1 MSNNPSSFHL
11 KGLDGWRAVSILLVI
26 LSHLIGQEGEH
37 LFKSIGDF
45 LHQLRIDHHS
55 FGRKGV
61 QVFFCISGYLIF
73 SRILVEIKKYGN
85 FSFKEFFLRRFFRIF
100 PPMYF
105 FLGFYLILALM
116 GKGISMK
123 ETLSSMVFGRIW
135 YPLDDTGWSW
145 YTAHI
150 WSLCMEEYFYI
161 ILSTVVAF
169 FSLRFVKIGSVLLLI
184 GMIIFNLMI
193 WRIPALKYYEYQ
205 YFLKDFV
212 EFRFMAIGVLFAFLK
227 FSNHPINKKIYEMQ
241 YIIIPLM
248 IGITLWKVPF
258 YTLIFPFVVALA
270 IHSTSDHVKP
280 IFSIVLENKVMAHI
294 GLISYSLY
302 LWQQFWVPWFNLQI
316 KEIAF
321 LQSAPINIVSIY
333 LTAIFSFYI
342 IEKPMIKYGRK
353 FVTRRF

>member
-1 MSNNPSSFHL
+1 MKNQSSSFHL
-11 KGLDGWRAVSILLVI
+11 SGLDGWRAVSILLVI
-26 LSHLIGQEGEH
+26 LSHLIGQDGVT
-37 LFKSIGDF
+37 FFTPIGDF
-45 LHQLRIDHHS
+45 LEKLRIDHHS

-105 FLGFYLILALM
+105 FLCFYLILALM

-123 ETLSSMVFGRIW
+123 ETLSAMVFGRIW
-135 YPLDDTGWSW
+135 FPLDDTGWSW

-161 ILSTVVAF
+161 ILSTVVVF
-169 FSLRFVKIGSVLLLI
+169 FSLRLVKIGSVLLLI
-184 GMIIFNLMI
+184 LMIILNLMV
-193 WRIPALKYYEYQ
+193 WRIPEFKPYEYQ

-227 FSNHPINKKIYEMQ
+227 FSNHPINKKIYDSQ
-241 YIIIPLM
+241 NIFLPVM
-248 IGITLWKVPF
+248 IGITLFKVPF
-258 YTLIFPFVVALA
+258 YTLAYPFVVALA

-280 IFSIVLENKVMAHI
+280 IFSTILENKMMVHI

-302 LWQQFWVPWFNLQI
+302 LWQQFWIPWFNLQI

-321 LQSAPINIVSIY
+321 LQSAPLNIISIY
-333 LTAIFSFYI
+333 LTAIFSFYV

-353 FVTRRF
+353 FVNRRF